1 MNGWLNAVIIACWI
15 EKLKQMKINSALL
28 STTSLEDKPEGY
40 GRSFPVME
48 NEIEEVYPE
57 YIMARGPWEKT
68 VAATKNSYH
77 VLLSIDGNAALKIA
91 GKRHIMQKNYIAKI
105 PFNTAYE
112 LEVEQGDVF
121 YCLLIRKQLDERDYV
136 EIEKEPEKHRELY
149 FKAFSEC
156 PVYTEEIKSPKT
168 LNRMILP
175 ERLVPRFCIGTVETT
190 GPDEV
195 GAHSH
200 PMLEQLFLGLPGCR
214 CTVYADEASIVLT
227 ENMIIHIP
235 LGSMHSV
242 KVAEGDKLSYVWLDF
257 FKTIEGQDYIS
268 EQHQMDEE

>member
-1 MNGWLNAVIIACWI
+1 MEIINEI
-15 EKLKQMKINSALL
+15 L
-28 STTSLEDKPEGY
+28 STEIRSDKPDGFA
-40 GRSFPVME
+40 SISKVME
-48 NEIEEVYPE
+48 NEIDEVYPE
-57 YIMARGPWEKT
+57 YISAKGPFNK
-68 VAATKNSYH
+68 VSAGSSGFYD
-77 VLLSIDGNAALKIA
+77 VLLSLG
-91 GKRHIMQKNYIAKI
+91 GKATLTCGGERHEMLNNYIVKI
-105 PFNTAYE
+105 PFNSAYE
-112 LEVEQGDVF
+112 LDVEKGDEF
-121 YCLLIRKQLDERDYV
+121 YCLLIRKQLDDRDLI
-136 EIEKEPEKHRELY
+136 EIGKEPEKHKALY
-149 FKAFSEC
+149 FKSFEDC
-156 PVYTEEIKSPKT
+156 PVYTEAIKSPKT

-214 CTVYADEASIVLT
+214 CTVYADDTSILLT

-242 KVAEGDKLSYVWLDF
+242 KVAGGDKLAYVWLDF

-268 EQHQMDEE
+268 EQHNVSEE

>member
-1 MNGWLNAVIIACWI
+1 M
-15 EKLKQMKINSALL
+15 EINNEILPVS
-28 STTSLEDKPEGY
+28 SLEGKPDGY
-40 GRSFPVME
+40 ALVTKVME
-48 NEIEEVYPE
+48 REIEEVFPE
-57 YIMARGPWEKT
+57 YIAAKGPYKRKVSASPEF
-68 VAATKNSYH
+68 YD
-77 VLLSIDGNAALKIA
+77 VLLSIK
-91 GKRHIMQKNYIAKI
+91 GKATVKTGGKVYIMRDNFIAKI
-105 PFNTAYE
+105 PFNAAYE
-112 LEVEQGDVF
+112 LEVEQGEVF
-121 YCLLIRKQLDERDYV
+121 YCLLIRKQLTDRDRI
-136 EIEKEPEKHRELY
+136 EIGKEPEKHFAIY
-149 FKAFSEC
+149 FKAFSDC

-214 CTVYADEASIVLT
+214 CTVHADDASIVLT

-242 KVAEGDKLSYVWLDF
+242 EVAEGDKLSYVWLDF

-268 EQHQMDEE
+268 EQHKVDE